1 MLDYT
6 RVSLKFADNEDSI
19 ERIATESQ
27 TRCDVQIEESLGK
40 TFREIELQN
49 EQAQLLKEDKNLI
62 AQIKY
67 VK

>member
-27 TRCDVQIEESLGK
+27 KSCDVQIEESLGK

>member
-6 RVSLKFADNEDSI
+6 GVPLRFADNEDSI
-19 ERIATESQ
+19 ERLAIESQ
-27 TRCDVQIEESLGK
+27 TNCDVQINESLGK
-40 TFREIELQN
+40 TFWEIELQN
-49 EQAQLLKEDKNLI
+49 ENAQLLKQNKNLK